1 MPDIPALAP
10 NEPGNGDKAVI
21 QFPYHSRFFPICA
34 APARAARTM
43 PMITN
48 SAVPMPPVS
57 GIMKEGTSGAPI
69 VTTCSK
75 RPISTESPSNTPP
88 MGITEEMTPY
98 SSSPS
103 SHHRMSSACSDP
115 FPCYV
120 TGMIPA
126 FSRNSP
132 PCVLSVNNVIAA
144 PSSRELQRGRH
155 SRPRAAGGP
164 RRPDEEQRDLM
175 HLFFSSIE
183 LLPEPRPNGQ
193 RVKHVT
199 FRFPIPLDGQPLD
212 RDHDV
217 YYDGDN
223 DNDDP
228 PDGKPPP
235 RGGLPPQGTPGSL
248 SNSDGPVPGIA
259 LSDKESS
266 YAGNCVLPEKTDRK
280 MGEKAE

>member
-1 MPDIPALAP
+1 MPDRKKKQKAREGGWNSGPAPLA
-10 NEPGNGDKAVI
+10 DW
-21 QFPYHSRFFPICA
+21 
-34 APARAARTM
+34 
-43 PMITN
+43 
-48 SAVPMPPVS
+48 
-57 GIMKEGTSGAPI
+57 
-69 VTTCSK
+69 
-75 RPISTESPSNTPP
+75 
-88 MGITEEMTPY
+88 
-98 SSSPS
+98 
-103 SHHRMSSACSDP
+103 
-115 FPCYV
+115 
-120 TGMIPA
+120 
-126 FSRNSP
+126 
-132 PCVLSVNNVIAA
+132 
-144 PSSRELQRGRH
+144 
-155 SRPRAAGGP
+155 
-164 RRPDEEQRDLM
+164 PDEEQRDLM

-266 YAGNCVLPEKTDRK
+266 YAGK
-280 MGEKAE
+280 